1 MLHIFAYESQLYE
14 ELSEDEKSALLE
26 NVTCA
31 AEEAEIK
38 RLKAQREEMDE
49 IVEGVDPSNSTS
61 INSYNDNLLLDD
73 EERTP
78 VLPKKKKNGRPGAS
92 KGGDLLDESF
102 SNPDS
107 LLPKQFS
114 LSQIQSLE
122 ALGSEGTLFKNII
135 HLLIIC
141 VGDLTAGT
149 MTGIDV
155 FGVNRQPNFQEFVAF
170 L

>member
-14 ELSEDEKSALLE
+14 GLSEDEKSALLE

-31 AEEAEIK
+31 AEEAELK
-38 RLKAQREEMDE
+38 RLMAQREEAEE
-49 IVEGVDPSNSTS
+49 IVEAVDPSNSTS
-61 INSYNDNLLLDD
+61 INDSIHLYD

-78 VLPKKKKNGRPGAS
+78 VLPKWKNSRQGKS
-92 KGGDLLDESF
+92 KGGDLLNESF
-102 SNPDS
+102 SDPDS
-107 LLPKQFS
+107 ELPRQFN
-114 LSQIQSLE
+114 LSHINSLE
-122 ALGSEGTLFKNII
+122 TLGSDGTLFKNII

>member
-61 INSYNDNLLLDD
+61 INSFHDNSLLDD

-78 VLPKKKKNGRPGAS
+78 VLPKNKKNGRPGAS
-92 KGGDLLDESF
+92 KGGD
-102 SNPDS
+102 
-107 LLPKQFS
+107 
-114 LSQIQSLE
+114 
-122 ALGSEGTLFKNII
+122 
-135 HLLIIC
+135 
-141 VGDLTAGT
+141 
-149 MTGIDV
+149 
-155 FGVNRQPNFQEFVAF
+155 
-170 L
+170 